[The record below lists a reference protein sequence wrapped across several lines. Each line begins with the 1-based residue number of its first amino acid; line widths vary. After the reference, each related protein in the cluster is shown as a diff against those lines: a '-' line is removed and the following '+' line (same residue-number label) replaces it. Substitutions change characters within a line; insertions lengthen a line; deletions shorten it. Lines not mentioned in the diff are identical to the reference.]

1 MRLKHCINFHDFR
14 ELARRRLPAPIFNY
28 IDGAADDET
37 TYRRNTSAFEECD
50 LVPNVLAG
58 VERVDLS
65 INVLGQRLEV
75 PFYCSPT
82 ALQRLFHHQGERA
95 VARAVQK
102 FGTLFGVS
110 SLGTVSLEEISSEFS
125 FPQVYQFYF
134 HKDRGLNRD
143 MLERAKGAGV
153 RIMMLTVDSI
163 TGGNRERDL
172 RTGFSIPL
180 RLTLEGLA
188 QFAVKPKWAIDYL
201 THERFRLPQLEQ
213 HVHMAGGATS
223 ISDYFTNMLDPSMN
237 WHDVAEMVKQWNG
250 KFCLKGV
257 MSVDDAKRA
266 IDIGCSGIVVSNHG
280 GRQLDGSR
288 SSFDQLA
295 EIVQAVGDKIEV
307 LFDGGV
313 QRGTHVLKA
322 LSLGAR
328 AVGLGRFY
336 LFPLA
341 AAGQAGVERALG
353 LMRAEIERDMKLMGC
368 RTISQLSRNNLRFRN
383 PFHQKGPA

>member
-1 MRLKHCINFHDFR
+1 
-14 ELARRRLPAPIFNY
+14 
-28 IDGAADDET
+28 
-37 TYRRNTSAFEECD
+37 
-50 LVPNVLAG
+50 
-58 VERVDLS
+58 
-65 INVLGQRLEV
+65 
-75 PFYCSPT
+75 
-82 ALQRLFHHQGERA
+82 
-95 VARAVQK
+95 
-102 FGTLFGVS
+102 
-110 SLGTVSLEEISSEFS
+110 
-125 FPQVYQFYF
+125 
-134 HKDRGLNRD
+134 
-143 MLERAKGAGV
+143 
-153 RIMMLTVDSI
+153 
-163 TGGNRERDL
+163 
-172 RTGFSIPL
+172 
-180 RLTLEGLA
+180 
-188 QFAVKPKWAIDYL
+188 
-201 THERFRLPQLEQ
+201 
-213 HVHMAGGATS
+213 
-223 ISDYFTNMLDPSMN
+223 MLDSSMN
-237 WHDVAEMVKQWNG
+237 WHDVAEMVKQWND

-295 EIVQAVGDKIEV
+295 EIVEAVGDKIEV

-383 PFHQKGPA
+383 PIHQKGPA